1 MIITYHF
8 YYSLCFFFS
17 FKKKAKNN
25 ARNRKNSI
33 SEHDDRVANSQLN
46 ENLEDLNEKDDDQ
59 DSEKL
64 SPVDHED
71 EEVWEVKELF
81 GSDEKISR
89 DGDKDYESTLQ
100 QHPRNEDDKNDES
113 TLQQHLTN
121 ESDKDDE
128 FTLQQHL
135 TNDGDKDHDSTFQQ
149 LLTNEGDKDDESTIQ
164 KHLTDEGDKNY
175 ESTLQQHLPNKLSN
189 GDSNFED
196 VKKDNP
202 FKVPQFDKN
211 SRISVSCTPDTS
223 SVNPEYSSQVGN
235 PDESKDLA
243 AVFVR
248 EVPDAGMFSFILTYC
263 CLFLKS

>member
-1 MIITYHF
+1 M
-8 YYSLCFFFS
+8 
-17 FKKKAKNN
+17 
-25 ARNRKNSI
+25 
-33 SEHDDRVANSQLN
+33 
-46 ENLEDLNEKDDDQ
+46 EDLNEKDDDQ

-89 DGDKDYESTLQ
+89 DGDKDYESALQ
-100 QHPRNEDDKNDES
+100 QHPTNEDDKNDEC

-128 FTLQQHL
+128 STLQQHL
-135 TNDGDKDHDSTFQQ
+135 TNDGDKKDDSTFQQ

-164 KHLTDEGDKNY
+164 KHLTDEGDKDY
-175 ESTLQQHLPNKLSN
+175 ESTLQQHLSDEQSN
-189 GDSNFED
+189 RDSNFED
-196 VKKDNP
+196 AKKDNP
-202 FKVPQFDKN
+202 FKVSQFDKN
-211 SRISVSCTPDTS
+211 CRISVCCTPDTS

-235 PDESKDLA
+235 PDESKESV

-263 CLFLKS
+263 CSFLNS